1 MSIWSDIGS
10 NIGSHVASAVTGKA
24 QKAILCIPKI
34 SESTGSDNLLGDT
47 LGKIKSAVTKIQSI
61 SGSSNWWDS
70 NENVARELGNDF
82 HVMQVQYNP
91 STISMNAIAGSYAY
105 DYRMGPGDKGGSQ
118 TTLVE
123 NNNVPAQINMSVE
136 LMFDDMNANDCFR
149 GVTVRELASSILKD
163 HSVQTQVEGLI
174 ALTTRKATRKVIF
187 HWADMTFVGE
197 ILNVQAKYT
206 MFSIKGDPVRASVRL
221 TMSDTSADM
230 DNDRSSNMSDDY
242 WQKAFDNAFGE
253 QGIST
258 SLKIGSSVS
267 NNRTG
272 LNF

>member
-1 MSIWSDIGS
+1 MSVWSEM
-10 NIGSHVASAVTGKA
+10 GSHAISAITGKA
-24 QKAILCIPKI
+24 QKAVLCIPKVT
-34 SESTGSDNLLGDT
+34 ESTGADSILGDT
-47 LGKIKSAVTKIQSI
+47 FGKITSAVNKIRTV
-61 SGSSNWWDS
+61 SGTANWWQS
-70 NENVARELGNDF
+70 NEEVSKELGDDF

-91 STISMNAIAGSYAY
+91 SSISMSAIAGSYAY
-105 DYRMGPGDKGGSQ
+105 DYKMGAGDKGGSQ

-136 LMFDDMNANDCFR
+136 LLFDDMNANECFR
-149 GVTVRELASSILKD
+149 GVTVRSQAQSMARD

-174 ALTTRKATRKVIF
+174 ALTTRKSTRKVIF

-197 ILNVQAKYT
+197 ILNVQARYT
-206 MFSIKGDPVRASVRL
+206 MFSIGGDPVRASVRL

-230 DNDRSSNMSDDY
+230 DTDRSSNMSDDY
-242 WQKAFDNAFGE
+242 WQKAFDNAFGK

-258 SLKIGSSVS
+258 ALKIGSSVS
-267 NNRTG
+267 SNKTG